1 MSKFRNQSILAQRK
15 NFEENKNFKPFE
27 ETDKDKRERLE
38 KLRWPKE
45 VTDIEIKD
53 YLCLTSHGV
62 GNSGFT
68 DN

>member
-1 MSKFRNQSILAQRK
+1 LFDQRR
-15 NFEENKNFKPFE
+15 NFEENKNFKPFD

-62 GNSGFT
+62 GN
-68 DN
+68 